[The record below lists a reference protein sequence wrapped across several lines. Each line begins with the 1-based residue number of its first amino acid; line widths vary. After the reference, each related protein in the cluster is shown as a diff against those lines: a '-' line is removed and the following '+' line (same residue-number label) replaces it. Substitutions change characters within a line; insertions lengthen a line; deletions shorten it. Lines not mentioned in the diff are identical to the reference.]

1 MCRCQ
6 IRTAKRYYA
15 ESHEGRSH
23 DSRQTARKIDKQC
36 RASRTLESFQ
46 REALRKH
53 GRRARDKPEGARSQT
68 LREHEGNSSSRT
80 SVKNEGGGNA
90 TAEIE
95 GEGNATAANKG
106 GRGGNVCGLDYLLH
120 RCVIGQARSTAPPNV
135 TRTRGQRFA
144 PSVANV
150 RILPTQSATQAR
162 TASKGQ
168 ARHSARCTPYFVFR
182 SADPEGVCRMRGA
195 LDIAHV
201 QRESDA
207 MRTSFQGTSP
217 KSKHSSLSH
226 GGQLRP
232 HLCFLFCVSSHL
244 LEEDRRCHVFIYFAF
259 TC

>member
-1 MCRCQ
+1 MTVGLEPKRTQRLANKRRGALKDETGVQEMCRCQ

-95 GEGNATAANKG
+95 GEGNATAANEG
-106 GRGGNVCGLDYLLH
+106 GRGGGTPPPTTLTRKPTDPARPAYRPKSVTLPTLL
-120 RCVIGQARSTAPPNV
+120 RQPTDPNPPAY
-135 TRTRGQRFA
+135 RPKSA
-144 PSVANV
+144 S
-150 RILPTQSATQAR
+150 LPTQIRKPTDPNPQYSRLQLWIIH
-162 TASKGQ
+162 GC
-168 ARHSARCTPYFVFR
+168 HLR
-182 SADPEGVCRMRGA
+182 SP
-195 LDIAHV
+195 
-201 QRESDA
+201 
-207 MRTSFQGTSP
+207 
-217 KSKHSSLSH
+217 
-226 GGQLRP
+226 
-232 HLCFLFCVSSHL
+232 
-244 LEEDRRCHVFIYFAF
+244 
-259 TC
+259 